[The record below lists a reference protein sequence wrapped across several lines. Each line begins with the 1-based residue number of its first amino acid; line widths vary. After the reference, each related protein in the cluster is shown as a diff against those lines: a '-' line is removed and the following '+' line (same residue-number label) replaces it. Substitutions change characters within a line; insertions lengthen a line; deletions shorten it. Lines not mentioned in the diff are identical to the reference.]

1 MAANSEI
8 TVQVNGLAELRAQLM
23 ALPDKLRRQ
32 ALRNALAAGA
42 RLVRDEARQRAPVL
56 QKPDPRRKPGTVR
69 NAIRVRTSKRDK
81 AEGNVGVFVNVKPL
95 SKKQVQDFKAATRKG
110 GGKNP
115 DDPFYWRWLEFGRQ
129 GRARREARRALSLGT
144 VKGRLRVLRSRKAL
158 RAVSPLPAI
167 GFLQASTSRLMDA
180 LRRIEKVLAPS
191 VQRILDR
198 QANQ

>member
-42 RLVRDEARQRAPVL
+42 RLVRDDARQRAPVL
-56 QKPDPRRKPGTVR
+56 REPDPRRKPGTVR
-69 NAIRVRTSKRDK
+69 NAIRVRTSKQARR
-81 AEGNVGVFVNVKPL
+81 EGNVGVFVNVKPL
-95 SKKQVQDFKAATRKG
+95 TKGQIADFKRANGKG

-129 GRARREARRALSLGT
+129 GRAGEAARSRVTRNKAAGLRGIRARRAL
-144 VKGRLRVLRSRKAL
+144 
-158 RAVSPLPAI
+158 RAVGPLPAI
-167 GFLQASTSRLMDA
+167 GFLQGAAQRLADA
-180 LRRIEKVLAPS
+180 LRRIEQTLGPA
-191 VQRILDR
+191 VQRIVDR
-198 QANQ
+198 QANE